1 MFFSWPW
8 KKFCR
13 DSEKVISSD
22 NVFFEK
28 RKGENFLSV
37 VVCTAGQMF
46 APIVDGK
53 KWQR

>member
-1 MFFSWPW
+1 M
-8 KKFCR
+8 R
-13 DSEKVISSD
+13 SD

-28 RKGENFLSV
+28 RKVENFLSV

-53 KWQR
+53 KVAEIRKALT